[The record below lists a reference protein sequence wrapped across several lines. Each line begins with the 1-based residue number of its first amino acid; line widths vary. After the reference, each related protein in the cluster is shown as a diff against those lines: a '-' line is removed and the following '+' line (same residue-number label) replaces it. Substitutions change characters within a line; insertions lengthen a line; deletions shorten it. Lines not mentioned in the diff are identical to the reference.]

1 MNKLILTT
9 FSLLLSS
16 FVFSQIIT
24 VINTKVKTFAHQ
36 GNVDPFY
43 AISEKKFDSTTTC
56 NTKYILDLDEKVSK
70 FYQNGVFVSKLPFQ
84 SVTKK
89 GDTYYITLLDYDLN
103 NPNDWFQTNIIVN
116 PKTNNFL
123 FYWYDDVWDLT
134 KVESPQNVKMLV
146 KP

>member
-24 VINTKVKTFAHQ
+24 VKNTKVKTFAHQ

-43 AISEKKFDSTTTC
+43 VISEKKWDSATVC
-56 NTKYILDLDEKVSK
+56 ETKYILDLGEKVSK
-70 FYQNGVFVSKLPFQ
+70 FYKNGVFVSKLPFE

-89 GDTYYITLLDYDLN
+89 GDTYSITLLDYDLN
-103 NPNDWFQTNIIVN
+103 NPNDWFQTNIIVDQ
-116 PKTNNFL
+116 KKGVFL
-123 FYWYDDVWDLT
+123 FFWYDDVWDIT
-134 KVESPQNVKMLV
+134 KVEKSINPIISVN
-146 KP
+146 

>member
-1 MNKLILTT
+1 MDPYYTIINKEWDTT
-9 FSLLLSS
+9 
-16 FVFSQIIT
+16 
-24 VINTKVKTFAHQ
+24 
-36 GNVDPFY
+36 VDV
-43 AISEKKFDSTTTC
+43 
-56 NTKYILDLDEKVSK
+56 NTKYVLDLSKKVSR
-70 FYQNGVFVSKLPFQ
+70 FYKDEILVSELPFKEI
-84 SVTKK
+84 TKK
-89 GDTYYITLLDYDLN
+89 GDTYCIALLDYDLN

>member
-1 MNKLILTT
+1 MKKLIHTT
-9 FSLLLSS
+9 LSLLVTSLVLS
-16 FVFSQIIT
+16 QTIT
-24 VINTKVKTFAHQ
+24 VKVDQVSTFAHK
-36 GNVDPFY
+36 GNMDPYYTIINKEWDTTVDV
-43 AISEKKFDSTTTC
+43 
-56 NTKYILDLDEKVSK
+56 NTKYVLDLSKKVSR
-70 FYQNGVFVSKLPFQ
+70 FYKDEILVSELPFKEM
-84 SVTKK
+84 TKK
-89 GDTYYITLLDYDLN
+89 GDTYCIALLDYDLN